1 MIIFACI
8 KNHLHIRWLLERELF
23 KIINLIEYVIIVH
36 RQNSHKWKSSDK
48 SRRLN
53 WPTEMNK
60 KTNKIILTRA
70 YNSHHFSLSLSRM
83 VLWTK
88 ASKFN
93 RSSNQDGSHIHQEQ
107 QLQRHQHSITTKT
120 NWSRREKKSLQQ
132 MCVSNDRASKQAN
145 GRCTRAWFAIKQK
158 RNK

>member
-70 YNSHHFSLSLSRM
+70 YNSHHFSLSLS
-83 VLWTK
+83 
-88 ASKFN
+88 
-93 RSSNQDGSHIHQEQ
+93 DGSLNQGIEIQ
-107 QLQRHQHSITTKT
+107 SIIEPRWITYPPGTTTAAAPALNNNK
-120 NWSRREKKSLQQ
+120 NKLIEKRK
-132 MCVSNDRASKQAN
+132 KK
-145 GRCTRAWFAIKQK
+145 FAADVRVK
-158 RNK
+158 